1 MSMDTILDNILTTLY
16 NFFVYKV
23 PMFFA
28 PFLLRFICYINA
40 YLSYMN
46 EIIHCIIHGVRDSLS
61 KKYLCFFKL
70 SDIDYI
76 TYVINNSSLFT
87 EEPEWV
93 YDFDSKVFSLLEF
106 GHHTSLSHLP
116 YIGASLNYV
125 SNINSKSIGDLSD
138 WIVEQKVN
146 SSDAKV
152 PFQILVSAWKYSV
165 DKTIIINF
173 KNVFLTLIT
182 EEGEEITYSLE
193 TNEKVTLSTDETNTD
208 EAVDEAVDEVA
219 DDEAAADESDS
230 QVTGNSTDDEIDSK
244 IELPEQ
250 DCEKQE

>member
-1 MSMDTILDNILTTLY
+1 MSIDTILDNILTTLY
-16 NFFVYKV
+16 NFFVYKI

-28 PFLLRFICYINA
+28 PYLLRVLIGFYELFGYINE
-40 YLSYMN
+40 L
-46 EIIHCIIHGVRDSLS
+46 IHCIIHGVRDSVS

-70 SDIDYI
+70 SDLDYT
-76 TYVINNSSLFT
+76 TYIINNSSLFT
-87 EEPEWV
+87 EEPEWI
-93 YDFDSKVFSLLEF
+93 YDFETKVFSLLEF
-106 GHHTSLSHLP
+106 GHHSSLSHLP

-125 SNINSKSIGDLSD
+125 SKINSKSIGDLSD

-146 SSDAKV
+146 SLDANV
-152 PFQILVSAWKYSV
+152 PFQILVSAWKYSL
-165 DKTIIINF
+165 DKTIIVNF

-193 TNEKVTLSTDETNTD
+193 TNKKVTLCTDDMVEATETAEETTAD
-208 EAVDEAVDEVA
+208 IAEEAF
-219 DDEAAADESDS
+219 DESDS
-230 QVTGNSTDDEIDSK
+230 QVTGNSTDDDLDSK